1 MFEWV
6 QFFHMYMY
14 ILLMFVKLCKGW
26 NVLIASLDEACN
38 CLYSM
43 IIVNLYFNSCGDS
56 MCTIAASTTFPEPFI
71 TPTDRKRLGWVHKS
85 LAGNR
90 FSDHVALLN
99 AFNLWE
105 EAR

>member
-1 MFEWV
+1 
-6 QFFHMYMY
+6 
-14 ILLMFVKLCKGW
+14 
-26 NVLIASLDEACN
+26 
-38 CLYSM
+38 M